1 MPASQSVSPTP
12 LDVLWQANVLAWVL
26 LAGEGVAVVLTLAA
40 RNQGDGW
47 IHFALTSMAIQW
59 VSLLT
64 LAELYLLRRSLNP
77 LRPQYVAYV
86 ALGLLLINTFLVTG
100 AAWLLVRDLWSMTQ
114 GGWQSLFLRLS
125 GIALTVG
132 LLGLAAFLNHWRA
145 RQLAVRAKQSELE
158 SLQARIRPHFLF
170 NTLNAGAA
178 LIHARPGE
186 AERLLLDLADL
197 FRAALAGPS
206 ELPLS
211 EELTLA
217 RHYLEIEKL
226 RFGERLRVQW
236 RLPDTLP
243 VVDVPTLSIQ
253 PLVENAIRHGVE
265 PTTEG
270 GEICIEVTEQAGWVL
285 ITIGNALPESTAF
298 ATKGHQ
304 VGLNSVRARVTALT
318 HGRGSVETTMADG
331 RYIAVIRLPLFA

>member
-1 MPASQSVSPTP
+1 MTTSRSVSPTP
-12 LDVLWQANVLAWVL
+12 LDALWQANVLIWVV

-40 RNQGDGW
+40 RNPGDGW

-64 LAELYLLRRSLNP
+64 LAGLYLLRRSLNP

-86 ALGLLLINTFLVTG
+86 SLGLLLISTCVVTG
-100 AAWLLVRDLWSMTQ
+100 FAWLLLRDLWSMTQ

-158 SLQARIRPHFLF
+158 ALQARIRPHFLF

-178 LIHARPGE
+178 LIHARPEE

-217 RHYLEIEKL
+217 RRYLEIEKL

-243 VVDVPTLSIQ
+243 DIDVPTLSIQ

-270 GEICIEVTEQAGWVL
+270 GEICIEITQQAGWVL
-285 ITIGNALPESTAF
+285 IAVDNAVPESVAL

-304 VGLNSVRARVTALT
+304 VGLSSVRARVTALT
-318 HGRGSVETTMADG
+318 HGRGSVDTTMANG
-331 RYIAVIRLPLFA
+331 RYLAVIRLPLPI

>member
-12 LDVLWQANVLAWVL
+12 LDVLWQANVLAWVV

-47 IHFALTSMAIQW
+47 IHFALTSMVIQW

-86 ALGLLLINTFLVTG
+86 ALGLLLISTCAVTG
-100 AAWLLVRDLWSMTQ
+100 AAWLLVGDLWSMTQ

-158 SLQARIRPHFLF
+158 ALQARIRPHFLF

-178 LIHARPGE
+178 LIRARPGE

-197 FRAALAGPS
+197 FRAALAGPG

-217 RHYLEIEKL
+217 RRYLEIEKL

-243 VVDVPTLSIQ
+243 VIEVPTLSIQ

-270 GEICIEVTEQAGWVL
+270 GEICIEVTQQAGWVL
-285 ITIGNALPESTAF
+285 ITIGNALPESAAL

-331 RYIAVIRLPLFA
+331 RYIAVIRLPLLA

>member
-47 IHFALTSMAIQW
+47 IHFALTSMVIQW

-86 ALGLLLINTFLVTG
+86 ALGLLLINTCVVTG

-114 GGWQSLFLRLS
+114 DGWQSLFLRLS

-243 VVDVPTLSIQ
+243 VIDVPTLSIQ

-270 GEICIEVTEQAGWVL
+270 GEICIEVIQQAGWVL
-285 ITIGNALPESTAF
+285 ITISNALPESTAF

-318 HGRGSVETTMADG
+318 HGRGSLETTMADG
-331 RYIAVIRLPLFA
+331 RYIAVIRLPLLA

>member
-1 MPASQSVSPTP
+1 M
-12 LDVLWQANVLAWVL
+12 
-26 LAGEGVAVVLTLAA
+26 VLTLAA

-47 IHFALTSMAIQW
+47 IYFALTSMAIQW

-86 ALGLLLINTFLVTG
+86 ALGLLLINTCVVTG

-217 RHYLEIEKL
+217 QRYLEIEKL

-236 RLPDTLP
+236 QLPDTLP
-243 VVDVPTLSIQ
+243 LVDVPTLSIQ

-265 PTTEG
+265 PATGG
-270 GEICIEVTEQAGWVL
+270 GEICIEVTQQAGWVL
-285 ITIGNALPESTAF
+285 ITISNALPESAAL

-331 RYIAVIRLPLFA
+331 RYIAVIRLPLLA